1 MQEITVY
8 EAFDGKRF
16 SSKKSCEDYEENM
29 AKHFKI
35 KCKADLIFRLDN
47 VELIY
52 PAIINKD
59 LARNEATL
67 KSTLQMEMLDKTCE
81 LNSIPAE
88 RLLEIAKEQKLSL
101 YFDIAE
107 NATIIDYWEVD

>member
-1 MQEITVY
+1 MKEILLY

-16 SSKKSCEDYEENM
+16 SSKKSCEDYEKNM

-47 VELIY
+47 VELTY

-59 LARNEATL
+59 LARDKTAL
-67 KSTLQMEMLDKTCE
+67 KSALQMEMLDETCE
-81 LNSIPAE
+81 FNSASAE
-88 RLLEIAKEQKLSL
+88 RLLEIAKQQKLPL

-107 NATIIDYWEVD
+107 NVIMIDYWEVD